1 MRIIKLVSLVAFA
14 MFLWQCGMYAL
25 GVASDLPMW
34 RWLLGISC
42 LGFSVGIAS
51 WATKDNKNG

>member
-1 MRIIKLVSLVAFA
+1 MKTVKLVSLVAFA

-25 GVASDLPMW
+25 GVPSDLPMW

-42 LGFSVGIAS
+42 LGFSVGIAN
-51 WATKDNKNG
+51 WANK